1 MTDNF
6 AHHLRLDRI
15 HAGDR
20 VDLIADEA
28 ERQAIAERF
37 GLQSLGRLEAHAT
50 LNRTGDAVHAEGRIV
65 ASLDRNCVIT
75 GDPVPAHVDEAFEIA
90 FLPEPTVA
98 RSEEEI
104 ELDPADCDV
113 VFHDGSTIDL
123 GGAIADTLALGLPA
137 YPRSP
142 GAEAALK
149 EAGILSEAEA
159 SPFAALAQLMKGSG
173 DS

>member
-1 MTDNF
+1 MSVTS
-6 AHHLRLDRI
+6 I
-15 HAGDR
+15 
-20 VDLIADEA
+20 
-28 ERQAIAERF
+28 Q
-37 GLQSLGRLEAHAT
+37 
-50 LNRTGDAVHAEGRIV
+50 
-65 ASLDRNCVIT
+65 NCVIS
-75 GDPVPAHVDEAFEIA
+75 GDPVPAYVDEAFEIA
-90 FLPEPTVA
+90 FLPEPEVA

-123 GGAIADTLALGLPA
+123 GSAIADTLALGLPA

-159 SPFAALAQLMKGSG
+159 SPFAALAKLMKGSG

>member
-37 GLQSLGRLEAHAT
+37 GLRSLGRLEAHAT
-50 LNRTGDAVHAEGRIV
+50 LSRSGDSVRAEGRIV
-65 ASLDRNCVIT
+65 ASLDQNCVIT
-75 GDPVPAHVDEAFEIA
+75 GDAVPAYVDEAFEIA
-90 FLPEPTVA
+90 FLPEPEVA

-123 GGAIADTLALGLPA
+123 GSAIADTLALGLPA

>member
-1 MTDNF
+1 MSDNF

-15 HAGDR
+15 HDGDR
-20 VDLIADEA
+20 IDLVADET
-28 ERQAIAERF
+28 ELGAIAERF
-37 GLQSLGRLEAHAT
+37 GLQSLDRFEAHVT
-50 LNRTGDAVHAEGRIV
+50 LNRSKDGIRAEGRIV
-65 ASLDRNCVIT
+65 ASLDQSCVIT
-75 GDPVPAHVDEAFEIA
+75 GEAVPAHIDEAFEIA
-90 FLPEPTVA
+90 FVPEPQIA

-104 ELDPADCDV
+104 ELASADCDI

-123 GGAIADTLALGLPA
+123 GSAIADTLALRLPA

-149 EAGILSEAEA
+149 EAGILTEAEA
-159 SPFAALAQLMKGSG
+159 SPFAALAQLMKGIG

>member
-1 MTDNF
+1 MSDNF

-15 HAGDR
+15 HDGER
-20 VDLIADEA
+20 IDLVADDS

-37 GLQSLGRLEAHAT
+37 GLQSLERLEAHAT
-50 LNRTGDAVHAEGRIV
+50 FTRKGDSVRAEGRI
-65 ASLDRNCVIT
+65 AAALNQSCVIT

-90 FLPEPTVA
+90 FLPEPQVA

-104 ELDPADCDV
+104 EIDPAECDV

-123 GGAIADTLALGLPA
+123 GSAVADTLALGLPA

-149 EAGILSEAEA
+149 EAGIMAEAEA
-159 SPFAALAQLMKGSG
+159 SPFAALAQLMKGSS

>member
-6 AHHLRLDRI
+6 AHRLRLDRI
-15 HAGDR
+15 HDGER
-20 VDLIADEA
+20 LDLVADET

-37 GLQSLGRLEAHAT
+37 GLQSLDRLEAHAT
-50 LNRTGDAVHAEGRIV
+50 LNRTGNCVRAEGRIL
-65 ASLDRNCVIT
+65 AALDQSCVIT

-90 FLPEPTVA
+90 FMPEPQVS

-104 ELDPADCDV
+104 ELDTAECDV

-123 GGAIADTLALGLPA
+123 GSAIADTLALGLPA

-149 EAGILSEAEA
+149 EAGILTEAEA

>member
-1 MTDNF
+1 MSDNF

-15 HAGDR
+15 HDGDR
-20 VDLIADEA
+20 IDLVADET
-28 ERQAIAERF
+28 ERGAVAARF
-37 GLQSLGRLEAHAT
+37 GLQSLERFEAHVT
-50 LNRTGDAVHAEGRIV
+50 LNRTKGGVRAEGRIV
-65 ASLDRNCVIT
+65 ASLFQSCVIT
-75 GDPVPAHVDEAFEIA
+75 GDAVPAHVDEAFNIA
-90 FLPEPTVA
+90 FLPEPEVS

-104 ELDPADCDV
+104 ELDPTDCDV

-123 GGAIADTLALGLPA
+123 GSAIADTLALGLPA

-149 EAGILSEAEA
+149 EAGILTEAEA
-159 SPFAALAQLMKGSG
+159 SPFAALAQLMKGGG

>member
-20 VDLIADEA
+20 IDLIADEG
-28 ERQAIAERF
+28 ERQAIAGRF
-37 GLQSLGRLEAHAT
+37 GLQSLERLEAHAT
-50 LNRTGDAVHAEGRIV
+50 LDRTGDCIRAEGRIV
-65 ASLDRNCVIT
+65 AALEQSCVIT
-75 GDPVPAHVDEAFEIA
+75 GDAVPAHVDEAFEIA
-90 FLPEPTVA
+90 FLPEPQVA

-104 ELDPADCDV
+104 ELAPADCDV
-113 VFHDGSTIDL
+113 VFHDGRTIDL
-123 GGAIADTLALGLPA
+123 GSAIADTLALGLPA

-142 GAEAALK
+142 GAQAALK
-149 EAGILSEAEA
+149 EAGILTEAEA
-159 SPFAALAQLMKGSG
+159 SPFAALAELMKGSA

>member
-15 HAGDR
+15 HSGDR
-20 VDLIADEA
+20 IDLVADES

-37 GLQSLGRLEAHAT
+37 GLQSLERLEAHAT
-50 LNRTGDAVHAEGRIV
+50 LDRTGNSVRAEGRIV
-65 ASLDRNCVIT
+65 AALEQSCVIT
-75 GDPVPAHVDEAFEIA
+75 GEAVAAHVDEAFAIA
-90 FLPEPTVA
+90 FRPEPQVA

-104 ELDPADCDV
+104 ELDPTDCDV
-113 VFHDGSTIDL
+113 VFHDGATIDL
-123 GGAIADTLALGLPA
+123 GSAIADTLALGLPA

-149 EAGILSEAEA
+149 EAGILTEAEG
-159 SPFAALAQLMKGSG
+159 SPFAALAQLMKGGG

>member
-6 AHHLRLDRI
+6 AHQLRLDRI

-20 VDLIADEA
+20 IDLIADEA

-50 LNRTGDAVHAEGRIV
+50 LSRTGDRVRAEGRIV
-65 ASLDRNCVIT
+65 ASLDQNCVIT
-75 GDPVPAHVDEAFEIA
+75 GDAVPAYVDEAFEIA
-90 FLPEPTVA
+90 FLPEPEVA
-98 RSEEEI
+98 RSEEEF
-104 ELDPADCDV
+104 ELDPAECDV

-123 GGAIADTLALGLPA
+123 GSAIADTLALGLPA

-173 DS
+173 ES